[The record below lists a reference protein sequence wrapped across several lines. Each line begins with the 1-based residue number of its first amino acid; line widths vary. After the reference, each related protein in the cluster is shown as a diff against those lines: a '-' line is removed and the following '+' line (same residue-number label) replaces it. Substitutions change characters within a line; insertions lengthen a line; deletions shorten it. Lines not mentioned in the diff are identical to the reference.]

1 MAEVTFTKHLKR
13 FFPTLKDSEQ
23 VGGTTVREVLD
34 DLDKLY
40 PGFSGYV
47 VDELGRLRRHV
58 NIFVRQEPIY
68 DREELSDKVGEAD
81 EVFIVQALSGG

>member
-1 MAEVTFTKHLKR
+1 MAQVTFTKHLKR
-13 FFPTLKDSEQ
+13 FFPKLKDSEQ

-47 VDELGRLRRHV
+47 VDEHGRLRRHV

-68 DREELSDKVGEAD
+68 DREELSDKVGESD